1 MNIVFEELRDSI
13 TGITKENMDA
23 FEKLLDPDVFEE
35 ISVGKSFGI
44 GVVQEGTAVGA
55 AAYNFDVDPLDGG
68 MILRL
73 NYLLIHPEYRLY
85 GLGDMLMTAIIA
97 VAEDAGADTIAVLFP
112 SESEDLR
119 GSLEGWEF
127 ELEDGISPEIAISLK
142 DVMDHKQIMEN
153 CRNVKPLAEENP
165 GDFGTI
171 VKGCLAAWGYKGF
184 LSGPVLLSDYLD
196 LDLSCYMGSL
206 QSPQALLL
214 AHYTPKGKV
223 AVEFLGSNDPD
234 SEDEIK
240 LLSFLCVEAMRKYKK
255 NTFVTIK
262 PDTMEFIL
270 NLDADKLFKKHLI
283 LSMTEGILFLLIV
296 RIKR

>member
-44 GVVQEGTAVGA
+44 GVVQEGTAAGA
-55 AAYNFDVDPLDGG
+55 AAYSFDVDPLDAGT
-68 MILRL
+68 ILRIK
-73 NYLLIHPEYRLY
+73 YLLIHSKYRLD
-85 GLGDMLMTAIIA
+85 GLGDMLMAAIIA
-97 VAEDAGADTIAVLFP
+97 AAEDAGADTIAVLFP
-112 SESEDLR
+112 SESEDLS
-119 GSLEGWEF
+119 GFLEGWGF
-127 ELEDGISPEIAISLK
+127 ELADGISPEIAISLK
-142 DVMDHKQIMEN
+142 DVRDHMQIVEN
-153 CRNVKPLAEENP
+153 CRNVKPLAEEST
-165 GDFGTI
+165 GDYRTI
-171 VKGCLAAWGYKGF
+171 VKECFAAWGYKGF
-184 LSGPVLLSDYLD
+184 LSGSVLSSDYLD
-196 LDLSCYMGSL
+196 LDLSCYMGSP

-214 AHYTPKGKV
+214 AHYTKKGKV
-223 AVEFLGSNDPD
+223 AVEFLGSNNPD

-255 NTFVTIK
+255 TTFVTIK

-283 LSMTEGILFLLIV
+283 LGMTEGILFL
-296 RIKR
+296 